1 MTKSVVAFTTGT
13 DMNVTYTLTD
23 NHITQLHALYQQ
35 EWWTKGRSIEAT
47 RQGIRGSQICIGIVS
62 DTDEL
67 VGFTRVI
74 TDYVFKAFVFDV
86 IVRQDARCLGLGKQL
101 VALVTTHPKLKSV
114 RHIELYCQP
123 ELVPFYE
130 KRGFSSDVGGFQ
142 LMRFEPLTKP
152 A

>member
-1 MTKSVVAFTTGT
+1 
-13 DMNVTYTLTD
+13 MNVTYTLSD

-35 EWWTKGRSIEAT
+35 EWWTKGRSIEDT
-47 RQGIRGSQICIGIVS
+47 RQCIRGSQICIGIVT

-86 IVRQDARCLGLGKQL
+86 IVRHDARSLGLGKQL
-101 VALVTTHPKLKSV
+101 VALVTTHPALKSV
-114 RHIELYCQP
+114 RHIELYCLP
-123 ELVPFYE
+123 ELVPFYG

>member
-1 MTKSVVAFTTGT
+1 
-13 DMNVTYTLTD
+13 MNVTYTLSD

-35 EWWTKGRSIEAT
+35 EWWTKGRSIEDT
-47 RQGIRGSQICIGIVS
+47 RQCIRGSQICIGIVT

-86 IVRQDARCLGLGKQL
+86 IVRHDARSLGLGKQL
-101 VALVTTHPKLKSV
+101 VALVTTHPELKSV
-114 RHIELYCQP
+114 RHIELYCLP
-123 ELVPFYE
+123 ELVPFYG